1 MFIIRGSP
9 QHSQPSMLIRI
20 LPASPSHLCILQK
33 FPLGAIIVIVIIKNQ
48 FSLLQVNKEN
58 LGRLKGAHT
67 NIT

>member
-1 MFIIRGSP
+1 
-9 QHSQPSMLIRI
+9 MLIRI